1 MTRHFFLPALIAIA
15 SILADQTEV
24 WPAASGLPNEAP
36 SCVEFA
42 PAVKQVDGK
51 AVGIEECRIL
61 SEETVFNIRGHRY
74 RRLEIRISGTVDGW
88 AVKEKGPR
96 SIYFTDGPDFV
107 FAQPGHPGKR
117 YRGIAKYEAAKGSG
131 MTILY
136 PDDPCQWNGK
146 LFVTAHGAGSYGP
159 VGALLP
165 HDWNQKFN
173 MLAGVN
179 RYIGLMV
186 DKGYAV
192 AHTMRSSSRIGG
204 DIGVSLEDGT
214 TLKNY
219 NLSAHGGLII
229 SWTKVAESI
238 LLKRLGAEP
247 RRVYYYGHSAGGFL
261 GRLINYQPGLNADA
275 GGKLMFHGF
284 LIDDSGGGLWLPKL
298 VIDGRDMLF
307 TTDEDRRRFVK
318 QIDISHQLYLG
329 ETGDYLVNKRENTR
343 ILKEKGLGEKHRVY
357 EIRGV
362 SHFDAGQVSR
372 LDLVHQNLDLGGIFD
387 ALIDRLDEWV
397 ERERPPAPSK
407 ADPSELGGTKRDG
420 INENSAIALPEIAC
434 PLGVYH
440 IFPRQLPSGRRGGQE
455 TAFAAFDGINLEPLD
470 SRGVFVDMNGN
481 GIRDRRE
488 TVAHAWQRLGLL
500 KPGQRLNRDRYKS
513 CVQNAV
519 SKLVSQGLLPKKV
532 GEFYIEQAAKVRI
545 RD

>member
-1 MTRHFFLPALIAIA
+1 VTRHFFLVCLIAIA

-24 WPAASGLPNEAP
+24 WPAASEHPKEAA
-36 SCVEFA
+36 SCMEFA

-51 AVGIEECRIL
+51 TVGIEECRIL

-88 AVKEKGPR
+88 ALKEKGPR

-107 FAQPGHPGKR
+107 FVQSGHPGKR

-131 MTILY
+131 MTLLY
-136 PDDPCQWNGK
+136 PDDPRQWNGK
-146 LFVTAHGAGSYGP
+146 LFVTAHGGGAYGP

-165 HDWNQKFN
+165 RDGNQKFN
-173 MLAGVN
+173 TLAGVN

-192 AHTMRSSSRIGG
+192 AHTMRSASRIAG
-204 DIGVSLEDGT
+204 DIAVSLEDGT

-229 SWTKVAESI
+229 SWTKAAESI
-238 LLKRLGAEP
+238 LLKRFGAEP
-247 RRVYYYGHSAGGFL
+247 RRVYFYGHSAGGFL

-275 GGKLMFHGF
+275 SGKLMFHGF
-284 LIDDSGGGLWLPKL
+284 LLDDSGGGLWLPKL
-298 VIDGRDMLF
+298 VIDGRDVLF

-318 QIDISHQLYLG
+318 QIDITHQLYLG
-329 ETGDYLVNKRENTR
+329 EAGDYLAYKRENAR

-372 LDLVHQNLDLGGIFD
+372 LDLVHQSLDLGGIFD

-397 ERERPPAPSK
+397 EKEKPPPPSK
-407 ADPSELGGTKRDG
+407 ADALELGDTKR
-420 INENSAIALPEIAC
+420 ENPAIALPEITC

-440 IFPRQLPSGRRGGQE
+440 IFPRELPPGRRGGQE

-470 SRGVFVDMNGN
+470 SRGVLVDMNGN
-481 GIRDRRE
+481 GLRDRRE
-488 TVAHAWQRLGLL
+488 TVVQAWQRLGLL
-500 KPGQRLNRDRYKS
+500 KPGQKLNRDRYKS

-519 SKLVSQGLLPKKV
+519 SKLVSQGLLPEKV